1 MLRKITEVCYVAAD
15 TRERERELREFL
27 LKFDSKD
34 ILLV

>member
-15 TRERERELREFL
+15 TRERELREFL